1 MPITE
6 GGGGWEDHHAS
17 SQRAKKGSLTLML
30 SADDDMSH
38 TQTSTTDSDVRGHRI
53 NYRRLVPYLPCRGGP
68 PANSALD
75 AALWVQPEIDELG
88 PETTW
93 CLLLAG
99 RIILKAPASARR
111 PTPTT
116 HLIFSLPALNINS
129 SAFLVVWLLWQDVS
143 QQRSRLRCAPKNWQE
158 KAADQTRNFWWFGRY
173 FSTRSDEKRR
183 DFPARHLVTVVVV
196 PKDPALGCTD
206 A

>member
-1 MPITE
+1 MRPVR
-6 GGGGWEDHHAS
+6 G
-17 SQRAKKGSLTLML
+17 RLLTLML

-38 TQTSTTDSDVRGHRI
+38 TQTSTTGSDVRGHRI

-111 PTPTT
+111 PTATA
-116 HLIFSLPALNINS
+116 HLMFSLPAPEYQLLCLPGCVAAVAGRQS
-129 SAFLVVWLLWQDVS
+129 TVFTFAF
-143 QQRSRLRCAPKNWQE
+143 APQKTGRR
-158 KAADQTRNFWWFGRY
+158 KLPTRPGIFGG
-173 FSTRSDEKRR
+173 
-183 DFPARHLVTVVVV
+183 LI
-196 PKDPALGCTD
+196 GI
-206 A
+206 